1 MGLSIGNRILNIGS
15 SNIVNWEE
23 ADIFIKDISGDT
35 SLSFANISNK
45 KITLIITNTGSTDR
59 TISFSLIGKTIR
71 NLTDIMTRL
80 RGNRTQIYEFVSD
93 NTGTFIYCLTPL
105 RLEAIYAP

>member
-23 ADIFIKDISGDT
+23 ADIFLKDISADT
-35 SLSFANISNK
+35 TITFANIANK
-45 KITLIITNTGSTDR
+45 KITLVINNTGATDR
-59 TISFSLIGKTIR
+59 TLSFSLVGKTIR
-71 NLTDIMTRL
+71 NLSDIMTRV

-93 NTGTFIYCLTPL
+93 NSGTFIYCLTPL